1 MGDKTRVETTRSFLQ
16 LSEALTGYSSADL
29 LGTGLLDTYYNE
41 VRDIVGGRI
50 FGRLLLT
57 WDETSSLRGEHD
69 ACTHILGNPMLGPIA
84 RNIITMWY
92 VGNWT
97 QLPREWRQKYG
108 AHARDL
114 TRVIS
119 AEAFQEGLVW
129 DAIGAHP
136 PTAKSPGFGTWAA
149 PPDGAE
155 KYVSLAGLPVGD
167 YASVMEV
174 AGEDACTLTWTS
186 TFTWTGGQGPPDF
199 PTIMAGIL
207 AGGADQIAIALGLD
221 SRA

>member
-1 MGDKTRVETTRSFLQ
+1 MSDKTRVETTRLFLQ

-29 LGTGLLDTYYNE
+29 LGTGLLETYYNE

-50 FGRLLLT
+50 FGRLLVT
-57 WDETSSLRGEHD
+57 WDESSSRSSE
-69 ACTHILGNPMLGPIA
+69 ACTRILGDPMLGPIA

-92 VGNWT
+92 VGNWN
-97 QLPREWRQKYG
+97 QLPRQWRQTYG

-149 PPDGAE
+149 PTKGAE
-155 KYVSLAGLPVGD
+155 
-167 YASVMEV
+167 
-174 AGEDACTLTWTS
+174 
-186 TFTWTGGQGPPDF
+186 Q
-199 PTIMAGIL
+199 
-207 AGGADQIAIALGLD
+207 LD
-221 SRA
+221 